1 MIINR
6 TQIKVHNDFILRFYT
21 THYSFACTWLQIL
34 LFVLDQITLELHV
47 RMEDNESRGKREKCP
62 LTNYIVSIIFSSWFL
77 EIGPSSDHYII
88 SIISLNHSKRISIIM
103 LQLNTIAV
111 NKVASVSN
119 IKYALIK
126 VGTSSHKIMIG
137 DIYISNSLDSN
148 KSSIWQVSGHSLY
161 KPTIFQQL

>member
-77 EIGPSSDHYII
+77 DGGGARLLDYFYYFSKSFKENLYHNASIEYNSSKQSRKCIQY
-88 SIISLNHSKRISIIM
+88 
-103 LQLNTIAV
+103 
-111 NKVASVSN
+111 
-119 IKYALIK
+119 
-126 VGTSSHKIMIG
+126 
-137 DIYISNSLDSN
+137 
-148 KSSIWQVSGHSLY
+148 
-161 KPTIFQQL
+161 